1 VKLPLAFNRCV
12 RTVVAP
18 VLEMLL
24 DYVALGRE
32 GMESGLKESATL
44 FVAVV
49 EDGYAQR
56 EPRGRSFVSGDRR
69 RHRCGACIETASILK

>member
-18 VLEMLL
+18 VLEVLL
-24 DYVALGRE
+24 DYVAPSRE

-56 EPRGRSFVSGDRR
+56 EPAWPQLRERDRR